1 MMKKLTALLLALMI
15 LTGAAALAEEA
26 KAPDSILDIDYGAFA
41 QVEPYVAYAKSP
53 AAGGFIALHWAP
65 SRDAAIAH
73 HMNDGGEVIVF
84 AVSDDWAQ
92 VMDSESGYIGFVQA
106 QFLTQDQSAAAEADE
121 EKPYIDFDI
130 KMDSIPQ
137 NYSYEMEENAG
148 KLFATFTPE
157 NPADLYLY
165 VSAAYSPDF
174 AGYTLKNELSEEE
187 FARAAAVLTAGFN
200 DPATEV
206 RETEHGTALIAVT
219 ENDAQGDHSDI
230 VTVWQGYV
238 IHITLQKASELT
250 EEDMAL
256 ATKIASDMW
265 IVEQ

>member
-1 MMKKLTALLLALMI
+1 MMKKLTALLLALTI

-84 AVSDDWAQ
+84 ALSDDWAQ

-148 KLFATFTPE
+148 MLFATFTPE
-157 NPADLYLY
+157 NPADLYGLRLRRLQ
-165 VSAAYSPDF
+165 P
-174 AGYTLKNELSEEE
+174 GLLG
-187 FARAAAVLTAGFN
+187 L
-200 DPATEV
+200 
-206 RETEHGTALIAVT
+206 H
-219 ENDAQGDHSDI
+219 AQERPERRG
-230 VTVWQGYV
+230 V
-238 IHITLQKASELT
+238 
-250 EEDMAL
+250 
-256 ATKIASDMW
+256 
-265 IVEQ
+265 